1 MPKVSQTPFTY
12 YTFRYD
18 YQDDNDIEKIK
29 SYILANIPK
38 YAIFKEISS
47 DVGKKHIQGKLG
59 KALSLVQLRKQLKE
73 AFPMFIKSNYSIA
86 DVKDVD
92 KYDSYICKD
101 GDVLCNNI
109 FTEEYIKEQVEIH
122 KQNVA
127 VFDKKQKDRA
137 ETVTFTKSVANDF
150 CKLFSSDVVVIQQ
163 GLREYKPSDY
173 EKASY
178 RKSCNVLLNYL
189 LKRLGKIAK
198 VFDDNVLQRMYSGIK
213 NDVVTRDEVSC
224 ADNWKSY
231 EFRIKL

>member
-29 SYILANIPK
+29 SYIIANIPK

-47 DVGKKHIQGKLG
+47 EVGKKHIQGKLG
-59 KALSLVQLRKQLKE
+59 KPLSLVQLRKQLKE

-122 KQNVA
+122 KQKVSI
-127 VFDKKQKDRA
+127 FDKKEKAKTQ
-137 ETVTFTKSVANDF
+137 TFTQSVFTDF
-150 CKLFSSDVVVIQQ
+150 CKLYPADVTVIQCGAQ
-163 GLREYKPSDY
+163 EYKPSDY
-173 EKASY
+173 EKESY
-178 RKSCNVLLNYL
+178 LKSCRTLLSYL
-189 LKRLGKIAK
+189 LKRLGKVVKA
-198 VFDDNVLQRMYSGIK
+198 FDDNVLQRMYTTIK
-213 NDVVTRDEVSC
+213 NAVIELD
-224 ADNWKSY
+224 DNSSAYNTKPY
-231 EFRIKL
+231 EYRIKL